1 MHLRENLKRFRIL
14 NGLTQQQVADLLG
27 IERTAYASYELGRTG
42 MSISNLCKLA
52 KYFGVSL
59 DEMVYSEPGVSTN
72 YQPSVASDNCP
83 MLFRGECRDIG
94 YITRDER
101 YFIMLYRASDK
112 KEEVLRFLG
121 KTLEK

>member
-59 DEMVYSEPGVSTN
+59 D
-72 YQPSVASDNCP
+72 
-83 MLFRGECRDIG
+83 
-94 YITRDER
+94 
-101 YFIMLYRASDK
+101 
-112 KEEVLRFLG
+112 
-121 KTLEK
+121 